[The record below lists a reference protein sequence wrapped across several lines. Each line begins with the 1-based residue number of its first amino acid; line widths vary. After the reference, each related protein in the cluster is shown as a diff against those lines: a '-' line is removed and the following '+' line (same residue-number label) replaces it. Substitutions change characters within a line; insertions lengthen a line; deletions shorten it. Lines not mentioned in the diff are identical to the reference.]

1 MLVIERGRT
10 ARFVRI
16 VSLVLVL
23 MFHLDCFHDQALVVG
38 GLVLTSV
45 GTGHGSGCRQ
55 YTAALS
61 LVVSYSSNSLGSSL
75 RAVISRSREFI
86 CHLFYNGYRL
96 FIHRA

>member
-1 MLVIERGRT
+1 MIR
-10 ARFVRI
+10 
-16 VSLVLVL
+16 
-23 MFHLDCFHDQALVVG
+23 ALVVG

-96 FIHRA
+96 FIQFHIYSLSRCIGVRA